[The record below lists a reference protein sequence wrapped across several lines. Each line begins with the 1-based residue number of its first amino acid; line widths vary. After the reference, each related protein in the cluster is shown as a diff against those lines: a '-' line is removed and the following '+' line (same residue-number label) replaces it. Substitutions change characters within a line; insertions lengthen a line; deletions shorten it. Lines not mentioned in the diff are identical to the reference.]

1 MEYLKKHTRA
11 HKFRNVLSNDQV
23 ESILKKYI
31 PKLKKF
37 PNVNFKN
44 YPEVHDEHSENMNR
58 IIISAREELK
68 NEFSL
73 ILMRNFKNSHH
84 GWKEISQACINETIA
99 SEPNN

>member
-11 HKFRNVLSNDQV
+11 HKFRDVLTSEQI

-31 PKLKKF
+31 SKLQKF

-68 NEFSL
+68 NEFSKK
-73 ILMRNFKNSHH
+73 IMKNYKNSYH
-84 GWKEISQACINETIA
+84 GDHVLKEYLKDI
-99 SEPNN
+99 